1 MRILILKIIKQVI
14 YRFSER
20 TPPHVKFSQ
29 RNYCIGRAC
38 EALDHLIIAI
48 KNKRKLSVTN

>member
-1 MRILILKIIKQVI
+1 MKILLLKIIKQII

-20 TPPHVKFSQ
+20 TPPEVKFSQ

-38 EALDHLIIAI
+38 EAIDDLIFAI
-48 KNKRKLSVTN
+48 KNKNKFPVTH